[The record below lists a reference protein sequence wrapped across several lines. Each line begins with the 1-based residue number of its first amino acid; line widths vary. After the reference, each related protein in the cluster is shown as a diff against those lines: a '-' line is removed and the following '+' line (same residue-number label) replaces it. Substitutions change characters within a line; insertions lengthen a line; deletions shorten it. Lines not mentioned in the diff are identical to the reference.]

1 MRLCVPWHQQR
12 RACPSHV
19 HSHITWRPAWS
30 LAIGT
35 QTLSYPS
42 ASLSSPCPASTTAPG
57 VQHSS
62 VLAVFASIA
71 ANDILLAKVQNLPVH
86 SCRSQAEPSREWAR
100 RWTPTVHFPT
110 SHCPQ
115 SSLACHKNNAWLPL
129 SKQAGVAAS
138 GFACFGHLQL
148 LPPWLDV
155 VAVRF
160 WAVPGC
166 DAVIRLLVA

>member
-110 SHCPQ
+110 PPLPTAHSPVL
-115 SSLACHKNNAWLPL
+115 LAT
-129 SKQAGVAAS
+129 
-138 GFACFGHLQL
+138 
-148 LPPWLDV
+148 
-155 VAVRF
+155 RTM
-160 WAVPGC
+160 PGC
-166 DAVIRLLVA
+166 HYRSRLALLQVALLALGICNYSRLD